1 LTKTYKK
8 TKIDKDCFQKLS
20 FKKNLWI
27 EKLYVFVKLDRT
39 IFDNFKYSREEI
51 TQMNDFLQNLRNGQA
66 EKQRPQKTRKSYD
79 NSYQYTNS
87 RFQSF
92 GGYQNSRNQQPM
104 KRSSMQ
110 QPHIGNQVAGD
121 DNLVTSML
129 AEAIESLSIHIESLA
144 KNQDYMIKAQEKTA
158 MMLERQVN
166 AVERILNHLN
176 IAPLKEEQPHKEAE
190 AKEVF
195 EHHYVTSPKSETEQ
209 AELSEFPGKVA
220 GNESNQKSGQ
230 ISDKVSNKTSME
242 AIKPEKPVIRRRK
255 KIVVKKSSA
264 AVSTDGKLLGR
275 EAVMD
280 IIHTMRAEG
289 ATFDQVAVRL
299 VELGQPTFSGR
310 GEWHAQ
316 TIHRLCNKR

>member
-1 LTKTYKK
+1 
-8 TKIDKDCFQKLS
+8 
-20 FKKNLWI
+20 
-27 EKLYVFVKLDRT
+27 
-39 IFDNFKYSREEI
+39 
-51 TQMNDFLQNLRNGQA
+51 MNDFLQNLRNGQA